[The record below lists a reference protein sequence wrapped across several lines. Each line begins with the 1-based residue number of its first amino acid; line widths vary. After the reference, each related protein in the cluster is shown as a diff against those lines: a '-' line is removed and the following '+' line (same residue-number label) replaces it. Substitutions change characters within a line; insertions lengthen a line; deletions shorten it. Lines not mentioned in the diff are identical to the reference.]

1 MLVIGL
7 WTGLVFVG
15 VPGLFGRGKYE
26 RKAANE
32 CEEGKEVAQ
41 AHNGA
46 EGQEH
51 NQLGISLSAAK

>member
-1 MLVIGL
+1 MRVIRL
-7 WTGLVFVG
+7 WTDLVFVG
-15 VPGLFGRGKYE
+15 VPFLFGWGKYQ

-46 EGQEH
+46 KGQEYD
-51 NQLGISLSAAK
+51 QLGISLSAAK